1 MDDVPQNRRSLQSG
15 GDGEG
20 DAVHRFGPGWIPQHV
35 DVKAIRASLSMTQTE
50 FAEHFGFSTGTIRNW
65 EQGHRQPDR
74 AARVLLTVVANQ
86 PDAVARSLEMAK
98 AEIRAAK

>member
-1 MDDVPQNRRSLQSG
+1 MDDAPPSRRFPETG
-15 GDGEG
+15 GVGEG
-20 DAVHRFGPGWIPQHV
+20 GAVHRFGPGWIPQHV

-86 PDAVARSLEMAK
+86 PQAVARSLEMAK
-98 AEIRAAK
+98 AEISAAE